1 MTRAHL
7 LIALVLTLMV
17 MTAAAQSPTPVVLMI
32 SIDGLRPDYVTG
44 ADKHGLKI
52 PTLRRFVTEG
62 AYAEG
67 VQGVIPTVTYPSH
80 TTLITGV
87 WPAKHGILSNTVF
100 EPLRTGPA
108 NWYWYADDI
117 RAPTLWDSAARA
129 GWTTASIQWP
139 ASVGA
144 RVTWNIPE
152 YWRGSATED
161 AKLRRAVSTPGLLA
175 ELEADLG
182 PYPHGQEAEDDE
194 ARGRFAVRVL
204 EKKRPALLTL
214 HLLALDHVQHET
226 APFSPETFAALE
238 RLDGVVAKLRE
249 TAERLAP
256 GRAFVAIVSDHG
268 FARIDTQLNLFT
280 ALREAGLFSVDRG
293 TISDWTAMP
302 WISGGC
308 SAIVLKNPDDA
319 AARAKVRAVLDRL
332 AAEPANG
339 IDRILDA
346 DALRVRGAFPTAA
359 FVVGLKPG
367 WRMSA
372 TPRGPLLSKS
382 QGGTHGHLPDL
393 PDLHASFFLV
403 GPGVPAGRAL
413 GVVDMRDVAPTLARR
428 VGLTLPSADGKI
440 LLP

>member
-1 MTRAHL
+1 MMRA
-7 LIALVLTLMV
+7 LMV
-17 MTAAAQSPTPVVLMI
+17 VWLALCVLAVAAGAQTPPPAVLMI
-32 SIDGLRPDYVTG
+32 SIDGLRADYVTR
-44 ADKHGLKI
+44 ADQHGLKI
-52 PTLRRFVTEG
+52 PALRRFVTEG

-87 WPAKHGILSNTVF
+87 WPAKHGIFANTIF

-152 YWRGSATED
+152 YWRGNAAED
-161 AKLRRAVSTPGLLA
+161 TKLQRAVSTPGLLA

-182 PYPHGQEAEDDE
+182 PYPRGMEAEDDE
-194 ARGRFAVRVL
+194 VRGRFAVRVL

-226 APFSPETFAALE
+226 APFSAETFAALE
-238 RLDGVVAKLRE
+238 RLDAVVAKLRE
-249 TAERLAP
+249 SAERLVP

-268 FARIDTQLNLFT
+268 FARINSQLNLFT

-293 TISDWTAMP
+293 TITDWSALP
-302 WISGGC
+302 WVSGG
-308 SAIVLKNPDDA
+308 SAAIMLKNPDDTA
-319 AARAKVRAVLDRL
+319 VRAKVREVLDRL
-332 AAEPANG
+332 AADSANG

-346 DALRVRGAFPTAA
+346 DALRTRGGVPTAA

-367 WRMSA
+367 WRMST

-382 QGGTHGHLPDL
+382 QGGTHGHLPDV
-393 PDLHASFFLV
+393 PDLYASFFLV
-403 GPGVPAGRAL
+403 GPGVPVGRAL
-413 GVVDMRDVAPTLARR
+413 GVIDMRDIAPTLARR

>member
-1 MTRAHL
+1 MKRAHL

-117 RAPTLWDSAARA
+117 RAPTLWDAAARA

-139 ASVGA
+139 VSVGA

-152 YWRGSATED
+152 YWRSGGDED
-161 AKLRRAVSTPGLLA
+161 AKLLRALSTPGLLT

-182 PYPHGQEAEDDE
+182 PYPRKLEIGDDE
-194 ARGRFAVRVL
+194 ARGRFAARLL

-214 HLLALDHVQHET
+214 HLIALDHTQHET
-226 APFSPETFAALE
+226 RPFSAETFAVLE
-238 RLDGVVAKLRE
+238 RQDAVVAKLRE

-256 GRAFVAIVSDHG
+256 GRAFVAVVSDHG
-268 FARIDTQLNLFT
+268 FARVDTNLNLFV
-280 ALREAGLFSVDRG
+280 AFREAGLLGVERG
-293 TISDWTAMP
+293 RVADWKAIP
-302 WISGGC
+302 WTSGG
-308 SAIVLKNPDDA
+308 SAAIVLKDPADGA
-319 AARAKVRAVLDRL
+319 TRGQVRALLDKL
-332 AAEPANG
+332 AGDPANG
-339 IDRILDA
+339 IDRVLDA
-346 DALRVRGAFPTAA
+346 DALHARGGYPPAA

-367 WRMSA
+367 WQMGSTLSGAVLSA
-372 TPRGPLLSKS
+372 GK
-382 QGGTHGHLPDL
+382 GGNHGHLPDV
-393 PDLHASFFLV
+393 PDLRASFFLV

-413 GVVDMRDVAPTLARR
+413 GLIDMRDVAPTLARR
-428 VGLTLPSADGKI
+428 AGLSLPTADGKI